1 MDENATADPGFP
13 DPVQPESS
21 SATLISG
28 FLGTAKAVLLN
39 PRAFF
44 PSMPVEGGLLG
55 PYFFFLLCTLAF
67 FLITLVVNIMAG
79 SDDTVQALLLIV
91 LALGMPF
98 VSAAILYFFLKSMRG
113 TGGSYEATFR
123 VVCYSSAVNL
133 FAWIPIVGILYQIYE
148 IYLSALGLSV
158 VHRTTVG
165 RALLAVIAAA
175 LTIFLI
181 AFLAV
186 QRMLSF

>member
-1 MDENATADPGFP
+1 
-13 DPVQPESS
+13 
-21 SATLISG
+21 
-28 FLGTAKAVLLN
+28 
-39 PRAFF
+39 
-44 PSMPVEGGLLG
+44 
-55 PYFFFLLCTLAF
+55 
-67 FLITLVVNIMAG
+67 MAG

-133 FAWIPIVGILYQIYE
+133 FAWIPIVGILFQLYE

-175 LTIFLI
+175 LTIFLV

-186 QRMLSF
+186 RQMHPF